1 MSKNLKEK
9 ISILIKKFEI
19 GKFQDVINDSL
30 IILKKNDNDFLWN
43 LTGLSFQNI
52 HQIEKSINCF
62 ENALGLNPKNFSASN
77 NLGLSYKK
85 LRNYEKLKNLYIV
98 I

>member
-1 MSKNLKEK
+1 MSKSLKEK
-9 ISILIKKFEI
+9 ISIIIKKFEV

-30 IILKKNDNDFLWN
+30 VILKKNDNDFLWN
-43 LTGLSFQNI
+43 LTGLSFQYI

-62 ENALGLNPKNFSASN
+62 ENALSLNPKNFSASN

-85 LRNYEKLKNLYIV
+85 ISFIFEIS
-98 I
+98 